1 MGQLENLMKL
11 GMSEAEARQVMEDDK
26 RIDRGEDLFPLSAD
40 QKKAE
45 KKMRQADRKPTVY
58 NLKPR
63 ERKPNE
69 AKREI
74 IQILD
79 EALTNIADNVV
90 VTNIERQIDFELDG
104 VRYRVVLSAPRKQGH
119 FYFVF
124 NFSQL
129 PLTARAQ
136 AFLLKIFHFFV

>member
-1 MGQLENLMKL
+1 MSQLENLMKL
-11 GMSEAEARQVMEDDK
+11 GLSEAEAKQVLEDDK
-26 RIDRGEDLFPLSAD
+26 KIDRGEKMPFDLSKE
-40 QKKAE
+40 QE
-45 KKMRQADRKPTVY
+45 KETRQYRQADRAKPFVP

-79 EALTNIADNVV
+79 EALTDIADNVT

-104 VRYRVVLSAPRKQGH
+104 VRYRVVLSAPRK
-119 FYFVF
+119 
-124 NFSQL
+124 
-129 PLTARAQ
+129 
-136 AFLLKIFHFFV
+136 

>member
-74 IQILD
+74 IQVLD
-79 EALTNIADNVV
+79 EALTDIADDVV
-90 VTNIERQIDFELDG
+90 VTNIERQIDFVLDG
-104 VRYRVVLSAPRKQGH
+104 VRYRVVLSAPRK
-119 FYFVF
+119 
-124 NFSQL
+124 
-129 PLTARAQ
+129 
-136 AFLLKIFHFFV
+136 